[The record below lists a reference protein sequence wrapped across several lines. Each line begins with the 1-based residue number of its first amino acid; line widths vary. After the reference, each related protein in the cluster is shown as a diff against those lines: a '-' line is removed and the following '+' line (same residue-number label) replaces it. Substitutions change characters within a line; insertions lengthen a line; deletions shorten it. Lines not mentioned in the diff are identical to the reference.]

1 MLKRRLEKELHMLM
15 EDHNLNL
22 YLDYNL
28 NGACLNI
35 YLRDIDKTCLIK
47 YPKDYPFRPCN
58 IFIIQ
63 NNKEISY
70 INYLKNKHSK
80 ILKYIKYPHKFPMA
94 CPCCFNMVCQ
104 WEVSHTSNKMVE
116 EFIFKYNKLEQME
129 NRIHGYMTLNKIF
142 NENYLKALPNTILE
156 ILTYL

>member
-35 YLRDIDKTCLIK
+35 YLRDIDKMCVIK

-58 IFIIQ
+58 IFI
-63 NNKEISY
+63 NEGKLNISY
-70 INYLKNKHSK
+70 IEFLKRKYSR
-80 ILKYIKYPHKFPMA
+80 ILNYIKDQRYVTMA

-104 WEVSHTSNKMVE
+104 WEVSYTSNKMIE
-116 EFIFKYNKLEQME
+116 EFIFKYNKLKQLE
-129 NRIHGYMTLNKIF
+129 NRIYGYMVLNKTF
-142 NENYLKALPNTILE
+142 NEKYLKAMPDTILE
-156 ILTYL
+156 IIRYL

>member
-35 YLRDIDKTCLIK
+35 YLRDIDKTRSDKISKGLS
-47 YPKDYPFRPCN
+47 FRPCN

-80 ILKYIKYPHKFPMA
+80 ILNYIKYPHKFPMA

>member
-1 MLKRRLEKELHMLM
+1 MIKRRLERELNTLM
-15 EDHNLNL
+15 DDHNLNL

-28 NGACLNI
+28 NGASLNI
-35 YLRDIDKTCLIK
+35 YLRDIDKMCVIK

-58 IFIIQ
+58 IFILQ
-63 NNKEISY
+63 NKKEVSY
-70 INYLKNKHSK
+70 IQLLRSKYSK
-80 ILKYIKYPHKFPMA
+80 ILNYMKYPHKFNMA

-129 NRIHGYMTLNKIF
+129 NRIYGYMVLNKIF
-142 NENYLKALPNTILE
+142 NETYLKALPNTILE